1 MTFVRSRR
9 PQSTAARRP
18 QPAARAL
25 FSLAVIGVFAWSLA
39 APARAQQ
46 AATVRRDGEPIFAD
60 PGGTLLGKMGAGV
73 TVAPQAR
80 RDGDTQFQLDGWIF
94 AASVQADRRQGHD
107 LSVSPVEENL
117 RASPNGRLV
126 ARLTRGA
133 LLDEVERSGGWVHV
147 RRSVWIASDALGS
160 AAAPA
165 AAPGPTGPR
174 PGPAAGDSGAGQGLD
189 PRRAVL
195 RHRVQLLSSPDS
207 ASTGVM
213 EAGVPVRVTE
223 RANGWV
229 RIQAQGWVPDS
240 EVRPAGDQVVSG
252 VTAADLRE
260 SPEEWKGKVL
270 RWTIQF
276 IALQTAD
283 ELRSDFALG
292 QKYILARGPAPEYAF
307 VYIIV
312 PPDKVDEVSR
322 LRPLDSVTVLAVV
335 KSGRSAYLANPI
347 LELRDIV
354 P

>member
-9 PQSTAARRP
+9 PQSTATRRP

-25 FSLAVIGVFAWSLA
+25 FSFGVIGVFAWSLA
-39 APARAQQ
+39 APARAQE
-46 AATVRRDGEPIFAD
+46 AATVRRDGEPIYAE
-60 PGGTLLGKMGAGV
+60 PGATELGRMAVGV
-73 TVAPQAR
+73 VVTPQDQR
-80 RDGDTQFQLDGWIF
+80 EGSTQFTLDGWIF

-107 LSVSPVEENL
+107 LSVSPAEENL
-117 RASPNGRLV
+117 RAAPNGQVV
-126 ARLTRGA
+126 ARLVHGA
-133 LLDEVERSGGWVHV
+133 LLDSAEHSGGWVHV
-147 RRSVWIASDALGS
+147 HRSVWIASAGL
-160 AAAPA
+160 APAAPA
-165 AAPGPTGPR
+165 GTA
-174 PGPAAGDSGAGQGLD
+174 PAAGDSSAAQGVD

-195 RHRVQLLSSPDS
+195 RHRAELFNSPDS
-207 ASTGVM
+207 AATGVI
-213 EAGVPVRVTE
+213 EAGVPVRITE
-223 RANGWV
+223 RAPGWV

-240 EVRPAGDQVVSG
+240 EVRPAGGQAVSD
-252 VTAADLRE
+252 VTAADLRA

-307 VYIIV
+307 IYIIV

-322 LRPLDSVTVLAVV
+322 LQPLDTLTVLAVV

>member
-39 APARAQQ
+39 TPARAQQ

-60 PGGTLLGKMGAGV
+60 PGGVALGRIAVGV
-73 TVAPQAR
+73 AVAAQDR

-94 AASVQADRRQGHD
+94 AASLQPDRRQGHE
-107 LSVSPVEENL
+107 LSVSPGEENL
-117 RASPNGRLV
+117 RTAPNGRVV
-126 ARLTRGA
+126 ARLVHGA

-147 RRSVWIASDALGS
+147 RRSVWIAAGAL
-160 AAAPA
+160 APA
-165 AAPGPTGPR
+165 AAAG
-174 PGPAAGDSGAGQGLD
+174 AATGDSSAGQGAD

-195 RHRVQLLSSPDS
+195 RRRAQLFSAPDS
-207 ASTGVM
+207 AATGAL
-213 EAGVPVRVTE
+213 EAGVPVRVTQ
-223 RANGWV
+223 RAGGWA
-229 RIQAQGWVPDS
+229 RIEAQGWVPDS
-240 EVRPAGDQVVSG
+240 ELRPAGGQAAGG
-252 VTAADLRE
+252 VTAADLRA

-292 QKYILARGPAPEYAF
+292 QRYILARGPAPEYAF

-347 LELRDIV
+347 LELQDIV

>member
-25 FSLAVIGVFAWSLA
+25 FSFVVIGVFAWLLA

-60 PGGTLLGKMGAGV
+60 PGGTALGRMAGGAVV
-73 TVAPQAR
+73 TPQDR
-80 RDGDTQFQLDGWIF
+80 RGGSTQFVLNGWIF

-107 LSVSPVEENL
+107 LSVSPGEENL
-117 RASPNGRLV
+117 RAEPNGRPV
-126 ARLTRGA
+126 ARLVRGA
-133 LLDEVERSGGWVHV
+133 LLDQVERNGGWVHV
-147 RRSVWIASDALGS
+147 RRNVWIATAGLV
-160 AAAPA
+160 AAAA
-165 AAPGPTGPR
+165 AAV
-174 PGPAAGDSGAGQGLD
+174 PAAGDTAGRGMD

-195 RHRVQLLSSPDS
+195 RHRVALSSSPDS
-207 ASTGVM
+207 AATGVI

-223 RANGWV
+223 RAGGWV
-229 RIQAQGWVPDS
+229 RIQAEGWVPDS
-240 EVRPAGDQVVSG
+240 EVRPAGGQAVSN
-252 VTAADLRE
+252 VTAADLRG
-260 SPEEWKGKVL
+260 SPEEWKGKLL

-283 ELRSDFALG
+283 ELRSDFAPG
-292 QKYILARGPAPEYAF
+292 QRYMLARGPAPEYAF

-312 PPDKVDEVSR
+312 PPEKVDEVSN
-322 LRPLDSVTVLAVV
+322 LRPLDTLTVLAVV
-335 KSGRSAYLANPI
+335 RSGRSAYLANPI